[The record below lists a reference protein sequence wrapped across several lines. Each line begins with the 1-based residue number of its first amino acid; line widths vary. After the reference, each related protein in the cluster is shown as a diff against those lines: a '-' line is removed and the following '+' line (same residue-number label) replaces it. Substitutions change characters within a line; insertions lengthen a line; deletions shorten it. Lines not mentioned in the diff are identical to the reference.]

1 MNRAEHIDEQCFKFL
16 NEQGYAVK
24 KPYTKAKM
32 LNIRKQLSKDGKKLL
47 SITLPKSIK
56 FNGEN
61 LIVTLVDPQFCLVDI
76 NKKKNL

>member
-1 MNRAEHIDEQCFKFL
+1 MNRVEYIDEQCFKFL
-16 NEQGYAVK
+16 NEQGYMVE
-24 KPYTKAKM
+24 KPYTKEKM